1 MAFKHNPIDLG
12 YKDLECETQP
22 SGRKYVSPDGK
33 AYPSVT
39 TVLKHLGED
48 AIRAWRERVGE
59 EEANKVSTRASRR
72 GTSVHTM
79 LEKYVNN
86 DEDYKDGVMPDILAT
101 ASQVFKTLEENVDEV
116 WGQELAL
123 YSDHL
128 NMAGRVD
135 LVGVWNGTPSII
147 DYKTSRRLKK
157 KEQITSYFLQCTA
170 YAIMIEERTGIPVP
184 QLVIVIAGDEGEQ
197 IFIEK
202 RDNWTSQLREAINEY
217 QRRKLFGHAK

>member
-1 MAFKHNPIDLG
+1 MNFKHNPIDLG
-12 YKDLECETQP
+12 YKDLTCETKS
-22 SGRKYVSPDGK
+22 SGRKYISPNGK
-33 AYPSVT
+33 DYPSVT
-39 TVLKHLGED
+39 TVLKHLSED
-48 AIRAWRERVGE
+48 SIRAWRARVGE
-59 EEANKVSTRASRR
+59 EEANKVSTRASMR

-101 ASQVFKTLEENVDEV
+101 ASQVFKTLEKNVNEV

-135 LVGVWNGTPSII
+135 LVGVWDGTPSII
-147 DYKTSRRLKK
+147 DYKTSRKLKK
-157 KEQITSYFLQCTA
+157 KEYITGYFLQCTA

-184 QLVIVIAGDEGEQ
+184 QIVIVIAGDEGEQ
-197 IFIEK
+197 VFIEK
-202 RDNWTSQLREAINEY
+202 RDNWVKPLREAIAEY
-217 QRRKLFGHAK
+217 NRRKLFGA

>member
-1 MAFKHNPIDLG
+1 MTFKHNPIDLG

-22 SGRKYVSPDGK
+22 SGRKYMSPDGK

-101 ASQVFKTLEENVDEV
+101 ASSVFKTLEENVDEV

-197 IFIEK
+197 IFVEQ
-202 RDNWTSQLREAINEY
+202 RDNWTAQLREAINEY

>member
-1 MAFKHNPIDLG
+1 MTFKHNPIDLG
-12 YKDLECETQP
+12 YKDLTCETKT
-22 SGRKYVSPDGK
+22 SGRKYVAPDGK
-33 AYPSVT
+33 DYPSVT
-39 TVLKHLGED
+39 TVLKHLSED
-48 AIRAWRERVGE
+48 AIRAWRARVGE
-59 EEANKVSTRASRR
+59 KEANKVSTRASKR

-101 ASQVFKTLEENVDEV
+101 ASTVFKTLEENVDEV

-135 LVGVWNGTPSII
+135 LVGVWNGVPSII

-157 KEQITSYFLQCTA
+157 KEYITGYFLQCTA
-170 YAIMIEERTGIPVP
+170 YAIMIEERTGVPIP
-184 QLVIVIAGDEGEQ
+184 QIVIAIAGDEGEQ

-202 RDNWTSQLREAINEY
+202 RNNWIKPLREAIAEY
-217 QRRKLFGHAK
+217 NRRKLFGTK

>member
-1 MAFKHNPIDLG
+1 MTFKHNPIDLG

-22 SGRKYVSPDGK
+22 SGRKYMSPDGK

-197 IFIEK
+197 IFVEQ
-202 RDNWTSQLREAINEY
+202 RDNWTAQLREAINEY

>member
-1 MAFKHNPIDLG
+1 MTFKHNPIDLG
-12 YKDLECETQP
+12 YKDLKCETKE

-33 AYPSVT
+33 DYPSVT
-39 TVLKHLGED
+39 TVLKHLSED
-48 AIRAWRERVGE
+48 AIRAWRKRVGD

-86 DEDYKDGVMPDILAT
+86 EEGYKDGVMPDILAT
-101 ASQVFKTLEENVDEV
+101 ASSVFDTLEENVDEV

-147 DYKTSRRLKK
+147 DYKTSKRLKK
-157 KEQITSYFLQCTA
+157 KENITGYFLQCTA
-170 YAIMIEERTGIPVP
+170 YAIMVEERTGIPVP
-184 QLVIVIAGDEGEQ
+184 QIVIVIAGDEGEQ
-197 IFIEK
+197 IFIEQ
-202 RDNWTSQLREAINEY
+202 RDNWTAQLREAINEY
-217 QRRKLFGHAK
+217 QRRKLFGHA

>member
-1 MAFKHNPIDLG
+1 MTFKHNPIDLG

-86 DEDYKDGVMPDILAT
+86 DKDYKDGVMPDILAT

-197 IFIEK
+197 IFIEQ
-202 RDNWTSQLREAINEY
+202 RDNWTAQLREAINEY
-217 QRRKLFGHAK
+217 QRRKLFGH

>member
-1 MAFKHNPIDLG
+1 MTFKHNTIDLG
-12 YKDLECETQP
+12 YKALTCETKT
-22 SGRKYVSPDGK
+22 SGRKYVAPDGK
-33 AYPSVT
+33 DYPSVT
-39 TVLKHLGED
+39 TVLKHLSED
-48 AIRAWRERVGE
+48 SIRAWRARVGE
-59 EEANKVSTRASRR
+59 EEANKVSTRASKR

-101 ASQVFKTLEENVDEV
+101 ASTVFKTLEENVDEV

-135 LVGVWNGTPSII
+135 LVGVWNGVPSII

-157 KEQITSYFLQCTA
+157 KEYITGYFLQCTA

-184 QLVIVIAGDEGEQ
+184 QIVIVIAGDEGEQ

-202 RDNWTSQLREAINEY
+202 RDNWTKQLRDAINEY
-217 QRRKLFGHAK
+217 QRRQFFGTK

>member
-12 YKDLECETQP
+12 YKDLKCETKT
-22 SGRKYVSPDGK
+22 SGRKYVAPDGK
-33 AYPSVT
+33 DYPSVT
-39 TVLKHLGED
+39 TVLKHLSED
-48 AIRAWRERVGE
+48 SIRAWRARVGE
-59 EEANKVSTRASRR
+59 EEANKVSTRASMR

-101 ASQVFKTLEENVDEV
+101 ASSVFDTLKENVDEV

-135 LVGVWNGTPSII
+135 LVGVWDGTPSII

-157 KEQITSYFLQCTA
+157 KEHITGYFLQCTA

-184 QLVIVIAGDEGEQ
+184 QIVIVIAGDEGEQ

-202 RDNWTSQLREAINEY
+202 RDNWTKQLREAINEY
-217 QRRKLFGHAK
+217 QRRKLFGHA

>member
-1 MAFKHNPIDLG
+1 MTFKHNPIDLG

-22 SGRKYVSPDGK
+22 SGRKYMSPDGK

-202 RDNWTSQLREAINEY
+202 RDNWTAQLREAINEY
-217 QRRKLFGHAK
+217 QRRKLFGH

>member
-1 MAFKHNPIDLG
+1 MTFKHNPIDLG
-12 YKDLECETQP
+12 YKDLTCETKT
-22 SGRKYVSPDGK
+22 SGRKYVAPDGK
-33 AYPSVT
+33 DYPSVT
-39 TVLKHLGED
+39 TVLKHLSED
-48 AIRAWRERVGE
+48 SIRAWRARVGE
-59 EEANKVSTRASRR
+59 EEANKVSTRASMR

-101 ASQVFKTLEENVDEV
+101 ASSVFDTLKENVDEV

-135 LVGVWNGTPSII
+135 LVGVWNGVPSII

-157 KEQITSYFLQCTA
+157 KEHITGYFLQCTA

-184 QLVIVIAGDEGEQ
+184 QIVIVIAGDEGEQ
-197 IFIEK
+197 IFIEE
-202 RDNWTSQLREAINEY
+202 RDNWTAQLREAINEY
-217 QRRKLFGHAK
+217 QRRKLFGHA